1 MVHTDF
7 PRGVGYISVD
17 GNQCRAN
24 GYLGVDVLSRETN
37 PNLDK
42 RMKPDWIDHSVHYA
56 RMCWSVE
63 TRLMMLPLLKKSIF
77 FLLQI
82 EQRFTGPI
90 ALTRLEAIITRTL
103 LTNFVEKVMCRARE
117 CFACRHLLP
126 FRIYHSVFRLFF
138 SLLKRWQS
146 LFYFSTL
153 NSFLYLLTL
162 VQPSLI

>member
-42 RMKPDWIDHSVHYA
+42 RMKPDWIDHSVDYA

-63 TRLMMLPLLKKSIF
+63 TRLMMLPLLKK
-77 FLLQI
+77 
-82 EQRFTGPI
+82 
-90 ALTRLEAIITRTL
+90 
-103 LTNFVEKVMCRARE
+103 K
-117 CFACRHLLP
+117 
-126 FRIYHSVFRLFF
+126 YFF
-138 SLLKRWQS
+138 SSSDRTKIHRAYRVNKIGGHHHEDITDEFCRESRVQS
-146 LFYFSTL
+146 AGMLRLS
-153 NSFLYLLTL
+153 SFA
-162 VQPSLI
+162 PI